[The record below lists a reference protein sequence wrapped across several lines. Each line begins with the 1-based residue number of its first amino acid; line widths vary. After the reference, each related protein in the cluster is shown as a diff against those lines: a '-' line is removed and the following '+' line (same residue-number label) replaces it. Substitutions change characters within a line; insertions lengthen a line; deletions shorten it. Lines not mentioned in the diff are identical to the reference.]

1 MIERMPFLLNL
12 RFQLQRLQWLTA
24 SLIAGL
30 AAAAVIAAT
39 AGVQVAHAQMRSGG
53 VDHLPALGEASVDE
67 LSPAAEQRLGDQI
80 YQEFLRAGVI
90 HDDPEVTDYL
100 TKQASR
106 LLDAATLLGHS
117 EAGRPFQFFVV
128 KDPTLNAF
136 ALPGGY
142 IGVHTGLITASPR
155 ESEIMSVLAH
165 EIGHVTQRHIARMFG
180 QQRQSS
186 AVMIAAALLA
196 ALAAQAS
203 PDAAM
208 GVLSLGQTM
217 AIREQ
222 LAFSR
227 DAEREADRVGLQ
239 ILAASGF
246 DPHGMSSM
254 FERLG
259 QAGRLYDNNAPAY
272 LRTHPLSSERVADM
286 QNRLQTDPQLRLS
299 GRGGAGGP
307 QSIEFGWHRAKLMA
321 LADTRVDGL
330 RNSRLLF
337 EQALKDPANATPGHR
352 APLYFGLAWAAIL
365 QRDFP
370 SAQSHI
376 ALAQQEAQ
384 QAGVLSEVAPLLMH
398 QQLRLAIA
406 LNDAAMSEKLLAEA
420 KSFAHVRAVTR
431 AMIEAQLNFAM
442 PAEPIVTLARN
453 ATQKWP
459 QDPQVWAL
467 LGRAEAARG
476 HKAAQHAAFAEQYAL
491 AGAYAAAVDQL
502 TLARKAGDADFM
514 TLSKIDAR
522 LTVMRA
528 ALRREQLERQQ
539 QQR

>member
-227 DAEREADRVGLQ
+227 SASRENARLIGWACRFLQ
-239 ILAASGF
+239 
-246 DPHGMSSM
+246 
-254 FERLG
+254 
-259 QAGRLYDNNAPAY
+259 
-272 LRTHPLSSERVADM
+272 
-286 QNRLQTDPQLRLS
+286 
-299 GRGGAGGP
+299 
-307 QSIEFGWHRAKLMA
+307 HRALIRMA
-321 LADTRVDGL
+321 CPLCSNVLVRRAGSMTTTRL
-330 RNSRLLF
+330 PIYAHTRF
-337 EQALKDPANATPGHR
+337 H
-352 APLYFGLAWAAIL
+352 
-365 QRDFP
+365 
-370 SAQSHI
+370 
-376 ALAQQEAQ
+376 
-384 QAGVLSEVAPLLMH
+384 
-398 QQLRLAIA
+398 
-406 LNDAAMSEKLLAEA
+406 LNVWPICRTDCRPIR
-420 KSFAHVRAVTR
+420 SFDS
-431 AMIEAQLNFAM
+431 Q
-442 PAEPIVTLARN
+442 
-453 ATQKWP
+453 
-459 QDPQVWAL
+459 
-467 LGRAEAARG
+467 
-476 HKAAQHAAFAEQYAL
+476 
-491 AGAYAAAVDQL
+491 AAVVQVGHN
-502 TLARKAGDADFM
+502 RSSSAGIVQ
-514 TLSKIDAR
+514 S
-522 LTVMRA
+522 
-528 ALRREQLERQQ
+528 
-539 QQR
+539 